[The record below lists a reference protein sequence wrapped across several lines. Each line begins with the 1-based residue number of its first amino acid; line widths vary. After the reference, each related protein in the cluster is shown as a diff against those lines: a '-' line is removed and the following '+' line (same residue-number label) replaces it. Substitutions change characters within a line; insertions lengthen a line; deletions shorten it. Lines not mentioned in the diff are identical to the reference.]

1 MDIMLPVCT
10 SVAAVPASARRH
22 KSLASLS
29 WLCWAGLGWAGL
41 GWAGLGW
48 VGAVSGLAVSSPGP
62 AKMAA
67 VSWRSA
73 EQRAALLSVLSGH
86 YIVTCCTHPHTLSS
100 VLLTTTRYSR
110 VSISSTAGDTAQ
122 VSVFCHQSH
131 GGTDT
136 TRHKQR
142 SSSSEGHQWSDNKTA
157 V

>member
-1 MDIMLPVCT
+1 MT
-10 SVAAVPASARRH
+10 SVILCCQCVQVLP
-22 KSLASLS
+22 LS
-29 WLCWAGLGWAGL
+29 PRQPGVTKVLPLSPGWAGL
-41 GWAGLGW
+41 GRSCLRPRS
-48 VGAVSGLAVSSPGP
+48 VQPRP

-122 VSVFCHQSH
+122 VSSVLSPEPRWH
-131 GGTDT
+131 G
-136 TRHKQR
+136 H
-142 SSSSEGHQWSDNKTA
+142 NKA
-157 V
+157 QAAE